1 MAERRFPFPIPFG
14 WFAVGRIDELP
25 AEPVSTHELFG
36 RSVVLWQDGDARHL
50 VDATCPHLGA
60 HLGVG
65 GRVEDGCLV
74 CPFHEW
80 SYGPDGTNVA
90 IPYADRPNRKARLRG
105 YPLAEVNGHLLA
117 WYHPDAAVEPTF
129 AVPQRLPVD
138 AATVHRV
145 DRIVGTVWQEIAENS
160 VDMAHFVSVHGTA
173 QMASVGEMTID
184 GPFRQ
189 VRSEQTFTSS
199 KGDLPAT
206 LTSNSLGPG
215 MGVVEFELFG
225 HSVILVSTTT
235 PLDDGRCHHRFSFH
249 TDGSD
254 VAAKIAPGFA
264 AEVERQFDQD
274 IPIWEAKSYVASPA
288 LAPTEKAVTEF
299 RRWAAQFY
307 AEA

>member
-1 MAERRFPFPIPFG
+1 MPDRRFPFPIPYG
-14 WFAVGRIDELP
+14 WFSLGRIDELP
-25 AEPVSTHELFG
+25 AESVSTHRLFG
-36 RSVVLWQDGDARHL
+36 RDLVLWQDGDDRHL
-50 VDATCPHLGA
+50 VDSTCPHLGA

-80 SYGPDGTNVA
+80 RFGPDGSNVE

-105 YPLAEVNGHLLA
+105 YPLAERNGHLLA
-117 WYHPDAAVEPTF
+117 WYHPDPTAVASFE
-129 AVPQRLPVD
+129 VPQRLADD

-145 DRIVGTVWQEIAENS
+145 DRTVGTVWQEIAENS
-160 VDMAHFVSVHGTA
+160 VDMAHFVSVHGTS
-173 QMASVGEMTID
+173 QMASIGEMTID

-189 VRSEQTFTSS
+189 VRSDQTFTSS

-215 MGVVEFELFG
+215 MGVIEFEMFG
-225 HSVILVSTTT
+225 HTVILVSTTT
-235 PLDDGRCHHRFSFH
+235 PLDDERCHQRFTFY

-254 VAAKIAPGFA
+254 VAAKIAPAFA

-274 IPIWEAKSYVASPA
+274 IPIWEAKSYVAVPA

-299 RRWAAQFY
+299 RRWATQFY